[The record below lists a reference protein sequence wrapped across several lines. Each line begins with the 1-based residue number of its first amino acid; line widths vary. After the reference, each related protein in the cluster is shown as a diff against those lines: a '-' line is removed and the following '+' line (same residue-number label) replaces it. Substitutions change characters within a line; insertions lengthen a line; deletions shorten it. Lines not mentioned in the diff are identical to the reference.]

1 MSGAELFA
9 KVASAWQVLRSRVIL
24 RKCTIVGRWS
34 RAFGTSPVVVNRG
47 RIELGSRVRLFGEY
61 GRIELRSAPGAT
73 LRIGERTT
81 INYGT
86 VLDAANAD
94 LTLGADVMIGPY
106 SIFDTTVGGDE
117 PAGAIVV
124 GDGAW
129 ITSRV
134 TVLPGSTIGAHAV
147 IMAGS
152 VVDGDIPCDVVAGGI
167 PARTVRPLKRAAA
180 SEPGSTMAPSR
191 EAER

>member
-1 MSGAELFA
+1 MSRAALFSKPA
-9 KVASAWQVLRSRVIL
+9 AVWQVLRGKVIL
-24 RKCTIVGRWS
+24 RKCNVVGRWS
-34 RAFGTSPVVVNRG
+34 RAFGPRPIVVNRG
-47 RIELGSRVRLFGEY
+47 RIELGPRTRLFGEL

-86 VLDAANAD
+86 VLQAEAAD
-94 LTLGADVMIGPY
+94 VTLGADVMVGPY
-106 SIFDTTVGGDE
+106 SIFDTTTGGDE
-117 PAGAIVV
+117 ATAAIVV

-134 TVLPGSTIGAHAV
+134 TVLPGSTIGAGSV

-152 VVDGDIPCDVVAGGI
+152 VVDGEIPERVVAGGI
-167 PARTVRPLKRAAA
+167 PARIVRRLATTEAAA
-180 SEPGSTMAPSR
+180 PDAEPDETVS
-191 EAER
+191 